1 MDTLEL
7 PPDFKELLSLLNT
20 HGVEYLLIGGYAV
33 GYHGY
38 PRATQDIDIWIAVHP
53 DNAKRLV
60 TALQE
65 FIGVADLTPDR
76 FLEEGVIMR
85 MGLAPM
91 RVDITNRIS
100 GVSFSECYAR
110 RVVDTIAGIQV
121 SIIGLDDLK
130 SNKRTAGRPKDLA
143 DLSYLP

>member
-33 GYHGY
+33 GYHG
-38 PRATQDIDIWIAVHP
+38 
-53 DNAKRLV
+53 
-60 TALQE
+60 
-65 FIGVADLTPDR
+65 
-76 FLEEGVIMR
+76 
-85 MGLAPM
+85 
-91 RVDITNRIS
+91 
-100 GVSFSECYAR
+100 
-110 RVVDTIAGIQV
+110 
-121 SIIGLDDLK
+121 